1 TQSHLYTDTQKKNAL
16 FTILTWR
23 KYFSHPAVTSSS
35 PTSVER
41 ETPSTH
47 RTPREQ
53 HHSCENLTPDPIQPT
68 CIPPNYTHT
77 HTQPHTHTHTQTYTT
92 QKHTHTPPHTHT
104 HTHTHRHT
112 HTHTHKQTQK
122 TCTHTA

>member
-68 CIPPNYTHT
+68 CLPHNYT
-77 HTQPHTHTHTQTYTT
+77 
-92 QKHTHTPPHTHT
+92 HTHT
-104 HTHTHRHT
+104 HTHTRNTHRCSS
-112 HTHTHKQTQK
+112 TQQK
-122 TCTHTA
+122 LQMLPVSHLDLSL